1 MANVTIVYNADI
13 ALLNSKLDQ
22 IIQKQEQL
30 SSTAKKAGDDMS
42 NAAKKSSDEVGFLN
56 NNLQKLGGA
65 IAAAFSVQ
73 KVIEF
78 SKSVFDA
85 ERRMELLQNRL
96 SFLTGSADKGGEAF
110 LRMATTAR
118 KLGLDLET
126 TLSGFADFGIAA
138 TQAGMAVQQAERIFV
153 SVASGLRAAGA
164 SSLQTQRAFYAL
176 QQMMSKGVVA
186 AEELRRQLGEALPG
200 ANELMVKAYN
210 RLHPQQEITNRQFM
224 KMQEE
229 GKIISREILPEFAKV
244 IEETFAPALAGKAN
258 SLDAAVNRVTSAWLQ
273 FKLAVGD
280 TEAFKNATKSV
291 GGLLDTINIALTDD
305 SLSRL
310 ERFMIITSAP
320 RLSSMSEEEMSK
332 AVMGIEKVFKE
343 ALDRQR
349 QRANLSVST
358 ARAEEEALVSMSS
371 AYEKFNESQR
381 KAEMNRAI
389 STIEANREIIKQA
402 DEIIKKEE
410 ENLKS
415 KQSLIDVLIKQRNP
429 LKRITEEQ
437 KEQLRYAISQ
447 RDEVKKTLDL
457 NKERKQQAGNTISVL
472 QGAMKQYAL
481 LDQAREDGATKL
493 EKIENQGL
501 RDFIAIQKIR
511 LAEAVK
517 GSKEELAIRQV
528 MLVAEAQ
535 LRAENEKLTAKERI
549 AIMEQAYREAEEL
562 TKKFNDTTFLQYQV
576 AVKSG
581 EKFANDLRKTFR
593 DQLYGTISDPMQL
606 EIEKTI
612 DYYNDLIKEAEGNA
626 ELIIQL
632 EEAKYKSINDIKQR
646 AADKGS
652 KIDIKSTRDQMR
664 EVMAVTGAFE
674 ELFSLRLQLEA
685 DAAKAE
691 LQNLE
696 ERFNKG
702 LVSEREY
709 ETQKTKLKREAFQA
723 EKSYQIGRAIMS
735 GANAIIS
742 ILGNPAL
749 AAVAPI
755 LIPLAI
761 ATTATQLSII
771 EAQSPGFKDGV
782 IDLQGPGTGTSDSI
796 VARLSKGESVMT
808 AQETRK
814 HRDVLEAIRE
824 DRLPSLMAEKYII
837 PAYKSSMD
845 EPKKSISDKTSLELA
860 FQTAELIQAVK
871 GNKKINIAN
880 VDEFSKAINSRS
892 TSEYVMRR
900 RSW

>member
-1 MANVTIVYNADI
+1 MALINIQYTADVSQLNA
-13 ALLNSKLDQ
+13 KLDQ

-30 SSTAKKAGDDMS
+30 GSSSKKAGDDMA

-56 NNLQKLGGA
+56 NNLQKLAGT

-78 SKSVFDA
+78 TKSVFDA

-96 SFLTGSADKGGEAF
+96 NFLAGSADKGGEAF
-110 LRMATTAR
+110 LRMATIAK
-118 KLGLDLET
+118 KLGLELET

-244 IEETFAPALAGKAN
+244 IEETFAPALSGKAN
-258 SLDAAVNRVTSAWLQ
+258 SLDAAVNRVTSSWLQ
-273 FKLAVGD
+273 LKLALAD
-280 TEAFKNATKSV
+280 KESFRTATQAV
-291 GGLLDTINIALTDD
+291 GGLLDAINIALTDE

-320 RLSSMSEEEMSK
+320 RLSSMSEEEMSN
-332 AVMGIEKVFKE
+332 AVMGIEKVFKQ
-343 ALDRQR
+343 ALDRQK
-349 QRANLSVST
+349 QRADLSIAT
-358 ARAEEEALVSMSS
+358 ARAEEEAVNSLSFV
-371 AYEKFNESQR
+371 YDKFNNAQR
-381 KAEMNRAI
+381 EAEMKRAVN
-389 STIEANREIIKQA
+389 TIEANREIIKQA
-402 DEIIKKEE
+402 DETIKKEE
-410 ENLKS
+410 ENLKA
-415 KQSLIDVLIKQRNP
+415 KQSTVDMLIKQRNP
-429 LKRITEEQ
+429 LKQLTEEQ
-437 KEQLRYAISQ
+437 KEQLRFAISR
-447 RDEVKKTLDL
+447 RDAAQKEL
-457 NKERKQQAGNTISVL
+457 NLAKEGRKQAENTISVL
-472 QGAMKQYAL
+472 QGAIKQYAL
-481 LDQAREDGATKL
+481 LDQARSDAANNVK
-493 EKIENQGL
+493 KIENEGL
-501 RDFIAIQKIR
+501 RNFIAIQKIR

-517 GSKEELAIRQV
+517 GSEDELAIRQV
-528 MLVAEAQ
+528 LLVAEAQ
-535 LRAENEKLTAKERI
+535 LRAENEKLTAKERL
-549 AIMEQAYREAEEL
+549 AIMEQSYREAEEL

-581 EKFANDLRKTFR
+581 EKFAKELRKTFR
-593 DQLYGTISDPMQL
+593 EQLYGTISDPMQL

-612 DYYNDLIKEAEGNA
+612 DYYNDLIKESEGNA
-626 ELIIQL
+626 DLIVQL
-632 EEAKYKSINDIKQR
+632 EQAKYDKIDQIRQQF
-646 AADKGS
+646 ADKGRKLDFRS
-652 KIDIKSTRDQMR
+652 AREQMR
-664 EVMAVTGAFE
+664 EIMAVTNAFE
-674 ELFSLRLQLEA
+674 ELFSTRLQLQA
-685 DAAKAE
+685 DTAKAE

-696 ERFNKG
+696 ERFSKG
-702 LVSEREY
+702 LISERDY
-709 ETQKTKLKREAFQA
+709 EREKTKLKREAFEA

-742 ILGNPAL
+742 ILSNPAL

-761 ATTATQLSII
+761 ATTASQLSII

-782 IDLQGPGTGTSDSI
+782 IDLQGPGTATSDSI
-796 VARLSKGESVMT
+796 LARLSKGESVMT
-808 AQETRK
+808 ANETRK

-824 DRLPSLMAEKYII
+824 DRLPSLIAEKYII
-837 PAYKSSMD
+837 PAYKTSID

-892 TSEYVMRR
+892 TSDYVKRR

>member
-1 MANVTIVYNADI
+1 MALINIQYTADI
-13 ALLNSKLDQ
+13 TQLSSKLDQ
-22 IIQKQEQL
+22 IIQKQEQI
-30 SSTAKKAGDDMS
+30 SSSSKKAGDDMS

-56 NNLQKLGGA
+56 NNLQKLAGT

-78 SKSVFDA
+78 AKSVFDA
-85 ERRMELLQNRL
+85 ERRIELVQNRL
-96 SFLTGSADKGGEAF
+96 NFLTGSTDKGSEAF
-110 LRMATTAR
+110 LRMSTIAK
-118 KLGLDLET
+118 KLGLELET

-210 RLHPQQEITNRQFM
+210 RLHPKQELTNRQFM

-258 SLDAAVNRVTSAWLQ
+258 SLDASVNRVTNAWLE

-280 TEAFKNATKSV
+280 TDAFKSATKSV

-305 SLSRL
+305 TLSRL

-320 RLSSMSEEEMSK
+320 RLSSMSEEEMSN
-332 AVMGIEKVFKE
+332 AVMGIEKVFKN

-349 QRANLSVST
+349 ERADLSISI
-358 ARAEEEALVSMSS
+358 ARAEEEALVNMSS
-371 AYEKFNESQR
+371 AYKKFNESQR

-389 STIEANREIIKQA
+389 NTIETNREIIKQA
-402 DEIIKKEE
+402 DETIKKEE
-410 ENLKS
+410 ENLKA
-415 KQSLIDVLIKQRNP
+415 KQSTVDMLIKQRSP
-429 LKRITEEQ
+429 LKRITEEE
-437 KEQLRYAISQ
+437 KEQLRFAISR
-447 RDEVKKTLDL
+447 RDEAKNALELT
-457 NKERKQQAGNTISVL
+457 KEERQQAGNTISVL
-472 QGAMKQYAL
+472 QGAIKQYSL
-481 LDQAREDGATKL
+481 LDQAREDAANNVK
-493 EKIENQGL
+493 KIENQGL

-535 LRAENEKLTAKERI
+535 LRAENEKLTAKERL

-581 EKFANDLRKTFR
+581 EKFAKELQKTFR
-593 DQLYGTISDPMQL
+593 EQLYGTISDPMQL

-612 DYYNDLIKEAEGNA
+612 DHYNDLIKEAEGNA
-626 ELIIQL
+626 DLIVQL
-632 EEAKYKSINDIKQR
+632 EQAKYDKIDQIRQQF
-646 AADKGS
+646 ADKGS
-652 KIDIKSTRDQMR
+652 RLDFKSEREQMR
-664 EVMAVTGAFE
+664 EIMAVTNAFE
-674 ELFSLRLQLEA
+674 GLFSARLQLQA
-685 DAAKAE
+685 DTAKAE

-702 LVSEREY
+702 LVSERDY
-709 ETQKTKLKREAFQA
+709 ERQKTKLKREAFEA

-742 ILGNPAL
+742 ILSNPAL
-749 AAVAPI
+749 AVVAPI

-782 IDLQGPGTGTSDSI
+782 IDLQGPGTGTSDGI

-808 AQETRK
+808 AQETKK
-814 HRDVLEAIRE
+814 HRDVLQAIRE
-824 DRLPSLMAEKYII
+824 DRLPSLMAEKYMI
-837 PAYKSSMD
+837 PAYKNSLDVPRSKAAESSSM
-845 EPKKSISDKTSLELA
+845 EVA
-860 FQTAELIQAVK
+860 FQTAELVQAIK
-871 GNKKINIAN
+871 NNKKIKIAN
-880 VDEFSKAINSRS
+880 VEELSKAMNSRS